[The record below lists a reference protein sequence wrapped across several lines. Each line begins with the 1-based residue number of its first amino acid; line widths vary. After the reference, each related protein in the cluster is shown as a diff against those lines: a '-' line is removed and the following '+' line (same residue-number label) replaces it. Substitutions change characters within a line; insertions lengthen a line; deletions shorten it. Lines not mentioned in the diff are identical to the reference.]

1 MFKKIFYS
9 VVCVFIVSHVQAQTL
24 GTYPASTITVSGN
37 TTVIPSTLP
46 SGTVGIRVS
55 ASDGFSGILTA
66 RPSNGKVLIT
76 NAKPAGVYTITV
88 RAFNSSGLS
97 TMRTFTL
104 TVVKSVCDDGR
115 FNTGSQITGLDP
127 NLTSVAVA
135 DFNDDGKQDLAIAH
149 EGFNTVS
156 IRMGNGLGSFSG
168 TTEITVTSHPYA
180 LAVGDFDLDGKQDF
194 VVTNQGNNLVAVR
207 GGDGAGGFN
216 NFPNVNV
223 GSNPIGIVL
232 VDFNNDGKPDFATC
246 NYNDH
251 TVSIRWGNG
260 AGSFTGTTTISAG
273 SYPAGIAAADFNHDG
288 NIDLATASSS
298 GGTISIR
305 LGNGVGAFSGTTE
318 VPVGTN
324 PNSVAIADFNHDGS
338 QDLVSANYLSNDVSI
353 RLGDGFGGFIGNT
366 EVNTG
371 TGPYHIAVGN
381 FNGDE
386 NEDIATANYFDNTV
400 SIRLGDGLGG
410 FGGSTDVSV
419 GSYPTCVAVGQFNND
434 SRQDFASTN
443 YNDRTVSV
451 RLGVNGLTPPLAA
464 TSNSPVC
471 EGQSIDLTTYIG
483 YTYSWTG
490 PNGYTSLVQNPNI
503 SGVGMNAAGIYTVVI
518 RNTSNCTALASTT
531 VSILPLP
538 TLTFSVP
545 YDTVCNGSPVI
556 PLTNGT
562 PGGGVYSGQG
572 VVPGNF
578 FDPAFAGPGN
588 FYLFYT
594 YTDAN
599 GCTNQDTSKLHVLIC
614 ASVNEDDAIKLE
626 LYPNPVKDEFSL
638 QLPFPFKD
646 CNIKLFTLE
655 GVQLAEWKVTGSEL
669 PVFST
674 NGIAKGIYLIR
685 IEIAGR
691 AYVSR
696 FMKAD

>member
-1 MFKKIFYS
+1 MFKRIFFS
-9 VVCVFIVSHVQAQTL
+9 IICVFLIIHTQAQTL
-24 GTYPASTITVSGN
+24 GTYPAGNVTVSGN
-37 TTVIPSTLP
+37 TTITPSAVP
-46 SGTVGIRVS
+46 SNTVGIRVS
-55 ASDGFSGILTA
+55 ASEGFSGILTA
-66 RPSNGKVLIT
+66 RPTNGKVLIT
-76 NAKPAGVYTITV
+76 NAKPEGVYTITV
-88 RAFNSSGLS
+88 RAFNSVSAS
-97 TMRTFTL
+97 TTRTFTL
-104 TVVKSVCDDGR
+104 TVNKSVCDDGR
-115 FNTGSQITGLDP
+115 FNTGSQISGLDP
-127 NLTSVAVA
+127 NLTGVAVG

-168 TTEITVTSHPYA
+168 TTEVAVTSHPYA

-194 VVTNQGNNLVAVR
+194 LVTNQGNNIVAVR

-223 GSNPIGIVL
+223 GANPIGIVMT
-232 VDFNNDGKPDFATC
+232 DFNNDGKPDFATC

-260 AGSFTGTTTISAG
+260 AGAFTGSTTISVG
-273 SYPAGIAAADFNHDG
+273 NYPAGIASGDFNHDG
-288 NIDLATASSS
+288 NPDLATASSS

-305 LGNGVGAFSGTTE
+305 MGNGVGGFSGTTE

-324 PNSVAIADFNHDGS
+324 PNSVAIADFNHDGNL
-338 QDLVSANYLSNDVSI
+338 DIVSANYLSDDASI
-353 RLGDGFGGFIGNT
+353 RLGDGFGNFSGNIQIS
-366 EVNTG
+366 TG
-371 TGPYHIAVGN
+371 AGPYHVAVGN

-386 NEDIATANYFDNTV
+386 FEDIATANYFDNTV
-400 SIRLGDGLGG
+400 SIRLGDGTGG
-410 FGGSTDVSV
+410 FSGTTDVSV

-434 SRQDFASTN
+434 SRQDFAVTN

-471 EGQSIDLTTYIG
+471 EGQNIDLTTYSD
-483 YTYSWTG
+483 YTYYWTG
-490 PNGYTSLVQNPNI
+490 PNGYTSVVQNPNI
-503 SGVGMNAAGIYTVVI
+503 SGVGANAAGVYTVVI

-531 VSILPLP
+531 VNILPLP
-538 TLTFSVP
+538 TVTFSVP

-562 PGGGVYSGQG
+562 PSGGVYSGQG

-594 YTDAN
+594 YTDGN

-614 ASVNEDDAIKLE
+614 TTVNEKQETKIE
-626 LYPNPVKDEFSL
+626 FYPNPVTDEFSIL
-638 QLPFPFKD
+638 SACLEN
-646 CNIKLFTLE
+646 CEIKLFTLQ
-655 GVQLAEWKVTGSEL
+655 GIQVAKWKMTGANAH
-669 PVFST
+669 VFST
-674 NGIAKGIYLIR
+674 SGIANGIYLLKL
-685 IEIAGR
+685 ESSGASF
-691 AYVSR
+691 VSR
-696 FMKAD
+696 FIKAE